1 MPSSKLE
8 SHRLIIGID
17 GGGTKTVA
25 LLGQVNDAN
34 EVIILGEGFAGPSNQ
49 RAVGPVMAMS
59 NLDKAVQFAFDAA
72 SIPRQTV
79 EAACLGLAGADRDS
93 DRSVVERW
101 AEEARLAHK
110 VRVVNDA
117 VPLLYAASDDGVGIA
132 LIAGTGSLA
141 YGRNADNKVARS
153 GGWGY
158 LFGDEGSAFAIG
170 RAVLVAASR
179 VADGRGPNTSLL
191 QAVQSQLQIAT
202 PFEIVPAVYGNE
214 IPRAIIASLAPIAF
228 TEAEASDSVAQTII
242 TASARDLAEMVLSV
256 AHQLNLAS
264 MPLFFTG
271 ALLLSH
277 ESYRNAVREE
287 IINRQIRIT
296 SIHQIPQP
304 ATGAVRIA
312 EHLRTA

>member
-1 MPSSKLE
+1 MTSVDP
-8 SHRLIIGID
+8 HFNRLIIGID

-25 LLGQVNDAN
+25 MLGQTNDAN

-141 YGRNADNKVARS
+141 YGRNAVNKVARS

-179 VADGRGPNTSLL
+179 AADGRGPNTSLL
-191 QAVQSQLQIAT
+191 QAVQNQLQIAT
-202 PFEIVPAVYGNE
+202 PSDIVPAVYGNE
-214 IPRAIIASLAPIAF
+214 IPRAIIASLAPLAF
-228 TEAEASDSVAQTII
+228 TEADSSDLVAQTII
-242 TASARDLAEMVLSV
+242 TTAARDLAEMAVSV
-256 AHQLNLAS
+256 AHQLNLTS
-264 MPLFFTG
+264 TPLFFTG

-277 ESYRNAVREE
+277 ETYRTSVRD
-287 IINRQIRIT
+287 IIAQNRVKVTTTQNVESPAMGALQI
-296 SIHQIPQP
+296 
-304 ATGAVRIA
+304 AKKEG
-312 EHLRTA
+312 